1 MVTAPGRAARAKGH
15 RAERAVVAWLREH
28 GHPDAATTR
37 HRLGHDGFHAPGD
50 VIGVP
55 GLVIE
60 CKAVAASAWPTWV
73 AQTITEAAGTPWAV
87 VRRLERQT
95 DVGVWPC
102 VASLDAIG
110 PARVHRCDL
119 SLIQIV
125 RRIGS
130 LPAGHWLAGR
140 DGWAAGRFADLFDE
154 ADR

>member
-1 MVTAPGRAARAKGH
+1 MTAPGRAARAKGH
-15 RAERAVVAWLREH
+15 RAERAVVAWLRAH

-37 HRLGHDGFHAPGD
+37 HRLGHDGWHAPGD

-60 CKAVAASAWPTWV
+60 CKAVAASSWGSWCRQAEE
-73 AQTITEAAGTPWAV
+73 EANGTPWCV
-87 VRRLERQT
+87 VRRQPGVT
-95 DVGVWPC
+95 DVGAWPC

-110 PARVHRCDL
+110 GPIHHSTL

-125 RRIGS
+125 RRIDA

-140 DGWAAGRFADLFDE
+140 DGYAAGRFGDLFDE
-154 ADR
+154 AL